1 VSEGVGCGD
10 GVGAVATGGFC
21 MAGLYTVRMALIHRT
36 RPGIGPNPPLL
47 VLLHGYGSD
56 ENDLFALAPYLDPR
70 FHIVSVRAPRRY
82 PPGYGWYDVAFTQAG
97 IQVDETYLPE
107 SAAEVLALLATLK
120 EVQAFSSVTLLGF
133 SQGAAVALYLL
144 LTHPAEIDAVA
155 ALSGHVPRTGWEN
168 RAEFADKPVFVA
180 HGTRDMV
187 VPIAAGR
194 DAKEKLSTLP
204 VPLSYHEY
212 PMTHEISGE
221 TLTDLNAWL
230 EGRL

>member
-1 VSEGVGCGD
+1 
-10 GVGAVATGGFC
+10 
-21 MAGLYTVRMALIHRT
+21 MAGLYTVHMALIHQT
-36 RPGIGPNPPLL
+36 RPAVGPNPPLL
-47 VLLHGYGSD
+47 VLLHGYGAD
-56 ENDLFALAPYLDPR
+56 EHDLFALAPYLDPR
-70 FHIVSVRAPRRY
+70 FHIVSVRAPRHY

-97 IQVDETYLPE
+97 IQVDDTHLPE
-107 SAAEVLALLATLK
+107 SAGQVLALLVSLQEA
-120 EVQAFSSVTLLGF
+120 QSFRSVTLLGF

-144 LTHPAEIDAVA
+144 LTQPDEIGAVA
-155 ALSGHVPRTGWEN
+155 ALSGHVPTVGWEN
-168 RAEFADKPVFVA
+168 RVAFSDKPVFVA

-204 VPLSYHEY
+204 VVLDYHEY

-230 EGRL
+230 EACLLSE